1 MNSECFAPLKRRLD
15 DEPIEAILT
24 GELIMARTQTISEER
39 LLQAARAEF
48 LEHGINVTSAA
59 IARRAGVSP
68 GILFHRFGSKEALF
82 AAAMNVENDTP
93 SASSPH
99 RPFDLRHRVGKG
111 TVQQTLTDV
120 GEFLLD
126 RFFTVVPNQLM
137 AWANP
142 DVACGL
148 DVAQQFRERGVRGQR
163 QLVEYLQAEARLK
176 RIRLGDP
183 FVVVQSFSGALWFFA
198 FEQVTGA
205 KLRSTD
211 KPPSRGEFV
220 RRLVDSLWRGLR
232 P

>member
-99 RPFDLRHRVGKG
+99 RLFDLRHRVGKG

-137 AWANP
+137 
-142 DVACGL
+142 G
-148 DVAQQFRERGVRGQR
+148 
-163 QLVEYLQAEARLK
+163 
-176 RIRLGDP
+176 
-183 FVVVQSFSGALWFFA
+183 
-198 FEQVTGA
+198 
-205 KLRSTD
+205 
-211 KPPSRGEFV
+211 
-220 RRLVDSLWRGLR
+220 
-232 P
+232 